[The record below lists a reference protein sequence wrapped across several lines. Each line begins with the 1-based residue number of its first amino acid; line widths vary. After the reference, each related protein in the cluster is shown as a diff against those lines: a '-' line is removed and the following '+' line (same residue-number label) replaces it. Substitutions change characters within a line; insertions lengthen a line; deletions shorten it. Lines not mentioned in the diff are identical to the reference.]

1 MTRLKVCSKVYRFCG
16 SVSVSGQPSVIFHHE
31 LKDEIRGLVFCGS
44 WRSRGAFGGGGDPS
58 VDISNLAKAA
68 VAGDEK
74 ALDLFSVWDQTGGPM
89 GTIKGTLEYQNSFVV
104 RIARM
109 KKAAINFR
117 TK

>member
-1 MTRLKVCSKVYRFCG
+1 MYRFCG

-44 WRSRGAFGGGGDPS
+44 WRSRGAFGGGGGDPS

-89 GTIKGTLEYQNSFVV
+89 ATIKGILEYQDSFVA

-109 KKAAINFR
+109 KKRLVSR
-117 TK
+117 T

>member
-1 MTRLKVCSKVYRFCG
+1 M
-16 SVSVSGQPSVIFHHE
+16 IFHHE

-44 WRSRGAFGGGGDPS
+44 WRSRGAFGGGGSSGDPS

-89 GTIKGTLEYQNSFVV
+89 ATIKGT
-104 RIARM
+104 
-109 KKAAINFR
+109 
-117 TK
+117 